1 MSLSSF
7 AQLLLALLY
16 ALGCLGIF
24 WGIPAKRRKIQALG
38 RLATLAGFALHSLL
52 LLAALLLQ
60 GVDNLP
66 NGYFLQLLAWSILLI
81 YLVAWRRPGTKLGA
95 GFLSMAAVPLA
106 FLLLLL
112 SFRLGNR
119 IGVLPDNLTELL
131 FTLHILPM
139 FVSLGLLALAFGA
152 GLLYL
157 RLERKIK
164 SKSRLSEF
172 DRELPAL
179 NAFDRV
185 NARVAVAGFPL
196 YTLALATGF
205 IAMSGQGLASLP
217 EVQIVQSGWD
227 PKEVVSLFVWFFYAL
242 LFYLR
247 LVKGW
252 RGRKTALLAIFIF
265 GVSVFSLLG
274 VNFFLPTHHSFS
286 LGA

>member
-7 AQLLLALLY
+7 AQILLILLY

-24 WGIPAKRRKIQALG
+24 WGIPARRRNIQALG
-38 RLATLAGFALHSLL
+38 RLCALVGFALHSLL

-60 GVDNLP
+60 GVDDLP
-66 NGYFLQLLAWSILLI
+66 NGYFLQLLAWVVLLAHF
-81 YLVAWRRPGTKLGA
+81 VVWRRQAA
-95 GFLSMAAVPLA
+95 GFLSLAAVPLA
-106 FLLLLL
+106 LLLLLL

-119 IGVLPDNLTELL
+119 MGVLPDNLTELL

-139 FVSLGLLALAFGA
+139 FASLALMALAFGA

-164 SKSRLSEF
+164 HKSRLSEF

-185 NARVAVAGFPL
+185 NAGVAVAGFPL

-205 IAMSGQGLASLP
+205 VAMSGPLAQL
-217 EVQIVQSGWD
+217 QDYQGWD
-227 PKEVVSLFVWFFYAL
+227 PKEVISLLVWFFYAL

-265 GVSVFSLLG
+265 TVSAFSLLG
-274 VNFFLPTHHSFS
+274 VNFLLPTHHSFGS
-286 LGA
+286 GV

>member
-7 AQLLLALLY
+7 VQLLLVLLY
-16 ALGCLGIF
+16 ALGSLGVF
-24 WGIPAKRRKIQALG
+24 WGIPARRRKIQVLG
-38 RLATLAGFALHSLL
+38 RLASLAGFVLHSLIL
-52 LLAALLLQ
+52 LTALLLQ

-66 NGYFLQLLAWSILLI
+66 NGYFLQLLAWSILLVHF
-81 YLVAWRRPGTKLGA
+81 LAWRRQGA
-95 GFLSMAAVPLA
+95 NFLSMAAVPLA

-119 IGVLPDNLTELL
+119 IGILPDNVTELL

-157 RLERKIK
+157 RLDRKIK
-164 SKSRLSEF
+164 NKSRLSEF

-217 EVQIVQSGWD
+217 EIQQAQMGHSGWD
-227 PKEVVSLFVWFFYAL
+227 PKEIVSLVVWFFYAL

-252 RGRKTALLAIFIF
+252 RGRKTALLVIFIF

-286 LGA
+286 AGV

>member
-1 MSLSSF
+1 MNLSSF

-16 ALGCLGIF
+16 ALGSLGIF
-24 WGIPAKRRKIQALG
+24 WGIPARRRKVQILG
-38 RLATLAGFALHSLL
+38 RLASLAGFALHSLL
-52 LLAALLLQ
+52 LLTALLLQ
-60 GVDNLP
+60 GVDKLP
-66 NGYFLQLLAWSILLI
+66 NGYFLQLLAWSILLVHF
-81 YLVAWRRPGTKLGA
+81 LAWRRQGAPGA

-119 IGVLPDNLTELL
+119 IGVLPDNVTELL

-139 FVSLGLLALAFGA
+139 FASLGLLALAFGA

-157 RLERKIK
+157 RLDRKIK
-164 SKSRLSEF
+164 SKTRLSEF

-205 IAMSGQGLASLP
+205 IAMSGQGLAALP
-217 EVQIVQSGWD
+217 EIQIAQEAGRD
-227 PKEVVSLFVWFFYAL
+227 PKEIVSLLVWFFYAL

-252 RGRKTALLAIFIF
+252 RGRKTARLAIFIF
-265 GVSVFSLLG
+265 GISVFSLLG

-286 LGA
+286 IGA

>member
-16 ALGCLGIF
+16 ALGSLGIF

-38 RLATLAGFALHSLL
+38 RLASLAGFALHSLL

-66 NGYFLQLLAWSILLI
+66 NGYFLQLLAWSILLV
-81 YLVAWRRPGTKLGA
+81 YLLAWRRQGA
-95 GFLSMAAVPLA
+95 GFLAMAAVPLA

-119 IGVLPDNLTELL
+119 IGVLPDNVTELL

-164 SKSRLSEF
+164 SKSRLTEF

-217 EVQIVQSGWD
+217 EMQMVQPNLTGWD
-227 PKEVVSLFVWFFYAL
+227 PKEVVSLFVWIFYAL

-265 GVSVFSLLG
+265 GISVFSLLG